1 MKKVRKEG
9 YSGYS
14 DLFEC
19 FLNDN
24 RDTMKLYMCIY
35 IERERESLER
45 IAMSNGVAFWKII
58 IPPFLLHTAR
68 KFSTATVQTAA
79 Y

>member
-9 YSGYS
+9 YSAYS

-19 FLNDN
+19 FLNVYV
-24 RDTMKLYMCIY
+24 YMCIY
-35 IERERESLER
+35 IYRERESLER

-58 IPPFLLHTAR
+58 ILPFLLHTAR